1 MMKKARLLIALVVLL
16 VATSAVAQ
24 DSYRE
29 AVKDYWSL
37 SVKDQITQLTTR
49 MDINF
54 KSSNEYWFESGDLDL
69 DQLTDRYIDER
80 LMDYMTDFILPK
92 IKELGVSEA
101 DLRENIALR
110 SSPAGETYTE
120 HLQELS
126 GVLKGE
132 MFSIM
137 MEDSLEIINGDT
149 SNPVQINAGI
159 DAAYVEKYKK
169 IMDDD
174 MDKIVM
180 AAFDQYANIAE
191 MIINDNPDEL
201 EKIQNILTKLK
212 AWMTANAPAI
222 LINNAYGIITEED
235 LDFVAELK
243 ALGTHKLM
251 LLLPLNTVDLTS
263 MGNGI
268 LMDYIKWM
276 EDHGAVANEL
286 MKETLHEMIKQERG
300 N

>member
-1 MMKKARLLIALVVLL
+1 MALL
-16 VATSAVAQ
+16 VAFSSYAQ

-29 AVKDYWSL
+29 AVKDYCSL
-37 SVKDQITQLTTR
+37 SVKDQIAQLTNR
-49 MDINF
+49 MDISF
-54 KSSNEYWFESGDLDL
+54 KSCNEYWFERGDLDL
-69 DQLTDRYIDER
+69 NQLTDRYLDER
-80 LMDYMTDFILPK
+80 FMDYMTDFILPK
-92 IKELGVSEA
+92 MKELGVSEA

-110 SSPAGETYTE
+110 SSPAGKTYTE
-120 HLQELS
+120 HLQELF

-132 MFSIM
+132 MISIM
-137 MEDSLEIINGDT
+137 MEDSLKIVNGDT
-149 SNPVQINAGI
+149 SNPVQIDAGI

-174 MDKIVM
+174 MVNIVT
-180 AAFDQYANIAE
+180 AGFDQYANIAE

-201 EKIQNILTKLK
+201 TKIQNTLTSLK
-212 AWMTANAPAI
+212 AWMIANAPAI
-222 LINNAYGIITEED
+222 AINNAYGIITEED

-251 LLLPLNTVDLTS
+251 LLLPLNTVDMRP

-268 LMDYIKWM
+268 IMDYIKWM
-276 EDHGAVANEL
+276 EDHGAVANDFV
-286 MKETLHEMIKQERG
+286 KETLHEMIKQERG

>member
-1 MMKKARLLIALVVLL
+1 MALL
-16 VATSAVAQ
+16 VAFSSYAQ

-29 AVKDYWSL
+29 AVKDYCSL
-37 SVKDQITQLTTR
+37 SVKDQIAQLTNR
-49 MDINF
+49 MDISF
-54 KSSNEYWFESGDLDL
+54 KSCNEYWFERGDLDL
-69 DQLTDRYIDER
+69 NQLTDRYLDER
-80 LMDYMTDFILPK
+80 FMDYMTDFILPK
-92 IKELGVSEA
+92 MKELCVSEA

-110 SSPAGETYTE
+110 SSPAGKTYTE

-132 MFSIM
+132 MISIM
-137 MEDSLEIINGDT
+137 MEDSLKIVNGDT
-149 SNPVQINAGI
+149 SNPVQIDAGI

-174 MDKIVM
+174 MVNIVT
-180 AAFDQYANIAE
+180 AGFDQYANIAE

-201 EKIQNILTKLK
+201 TKIQNTLTSLK
-212 AWMTANAPAI
+212 AWMIANAPAI
-222 LINNAYGIITEED
+222 VINNAYGIITEED

-251 LLLPLNTVDLTS
+251 LLLPLTTVDMTP

-268 LMDYIKWM
+268 IMDYIKWM
-276 EDHGAVANEL
+276 EDHGAVANDFV
-286 MKETLHEMIKQERG
+286 KETLYEMIKQERG